1 MPGVEI
7 PPVQERFQAW
17 EAAMNPEYSLRCAV
31 LQGADHEVHGEKEQG
46 VLMGEVKRFIADL
59 GL

>member
-1 MPGVEI
+1 M
-7 PPVQERFQAW
+7 QERFQAW
-17 EAAMNPEYSLRCAV
+17 EAAMNPKHSLRCAV
-31 LQGADHEVHGEKEQG
+31 LEGADHEVHGEKEQG